1 MTALHTVFIL
11 GGDRPKG
18 GVGGGGWQWWG
29 GVAILL
35 VADWGLFPDKGAL
48 NGGHFNKL
56 HERSIKQ

>member
-11 GGDRPKG
+11 GGDRPIR
-18 GVGGGGWQWWG
+18 GGGGWQWRG
-29 GVAILL
+29 GMAILL
-35 VADWGLFPDKGAL
+35 VADWGLFPDEGAL